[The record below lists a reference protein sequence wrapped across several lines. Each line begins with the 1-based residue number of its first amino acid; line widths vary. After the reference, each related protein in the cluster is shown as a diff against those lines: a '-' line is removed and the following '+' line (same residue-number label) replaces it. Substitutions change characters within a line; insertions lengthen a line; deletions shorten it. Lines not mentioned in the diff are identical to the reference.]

1 MILHFNLKSILENNG
16 VNNNLDYK
24 NKYENLYL
32 AVKKAILNGTLKP
45 ETRLPPSRVLA
56 VDLNISRSTVLKAF
70 DLLILENYIKSIK
83 GSGYYVLMFNNSE
96 NPLNRSSNTL
106 TGKYPSISNIGNA
119 FKKNIHLIN
128 SSYGKSIAFRPGLP
142 PLDIFPINKW
152 KNILNDYWSTVR
164 PSELSYSESIGL
176 ECLRE
181 NIADYLKIYRNIDCN
196 SNQIVITSGSLHSLF
211 LLANVLIDKNDE
223 VVMEN
228 PTYPNAYSLFKSFK
242 ANIKH
247 TSIDDEGLVIK
258 NILCESPKFIYTTPS
273 NQYPLGVKM
282 SLNRRNELLA
292 WASLKNTFIIEDDY
306 NHEISN
312 WEQPISSIYSLDNQE
327 RVIYLGT
334 FNKLLH
340 PSIRLGYMIV
350 PNYLLDAISA
360 FYAQSSRFISPA
372 LQKAMSVFIEKD
384 YLNKHLRNVIQIS
397 KERKSVFINE
407 FNRLFENDMNL
418 IDNNTGLHLIANF
431 VKKMSDIQLSQH
443 LSKDNITAHPLSKYY
458 IDDTNK
464 NGLVL
469 GYSSVSTKSI
479 KDNLEKMKRNIDQFK
494 KA

>member
-1 MILHFNLKSILENNG
+1 
-16 VNNNLDYK
+16 
-24 NKYENLYL
+24 
-32 AVKKAILNGTLKP
+32 
-45 ETRLPPSRVLA
+45 
-56 VDLNISRSTVLKAF
+56 
-70 DLLILENYIKSIK
+70 
-83 GSGYYVLMFNNSE
+83 
-96 NPLNRSSNTL
+96 
-106 TGKYPSISNIGNA
+106 
-119 FKKNIHLIN
+119 
-128 SSYGKSIAFRPGLP
+128 
-142 PLDIFPINKW
+142 
-152 KNILNDYWSTVR
+152 
-164 PSELSYSESIGL
+164 
-176 ECLRE
+176 
-181 NIADYLKIYRNIDCN
+181 
-196 SNQIVITSGSLHSLF
+196 
-211 LLANVLIDKNDE
+211 
-223 VVMEN
+223 
-228 PTYPNAYSLFKSFK
+228 
-242 ANIKH
+242 
-247 TSIDDEGLVIK
+247 
-258 NILCESPKFIYTTPS
+258 
-273 NQYPLGVKM
+273 
-282 SLNRRNELLA
+282 
-292 WASLKNTFIIEDDY
+292 
-306 NHEISN
+306 
-312 WEQPISSIYSLDNQE
+312 
-327 RVIYLGT
+327 
-334 FNKLLH
+334 
-340 PSIRLGYMIV
+340 MIV